1 MQSAFKNYIQKPLFI
16 FKQLFKSGP
25 SFLFFVILAV
35 LINGLSPVF
44 TTFLISKIIAV
55 LEVGGV
61 DHLRS
66 QYAKLLFL
74 VILMLASVI
83 LSLFT
88 NSIKAIISELTSQRL
103 SYNIQTTV
111 SAKFQKIPQRTIDTP
126 DFQNLYK
133 NTFERGLTEPMNVA
147 ETLFSLISTGIGMV
161 GYISII
167 STLNIF
173 AIIFMI
179 GLTIPIYFLKGKS
192 RNLEFDFLS
201 KHTTEARQVC
211 YNYYLMSDSQF
222 TKEIRT
228 LNLFDYLKNK
238 RETVFNRLMKAR
250 QGMAKKR
257 IFYLLLTTLLS
268 LLGALFTEFI
278 LINNV
283 INGLIPLSQ
292 FVLYNTAI
300 TSLITGLFSFV
311 DLIVVNKKSLQF
323 MDYLFKFL
331 SLPTETD
338 EVICENHIHTIKPS
352 IDDSKTYEIEFK
364 NVSFKYPGAIKNSIE
379 NVSFKFHTGEK
390 VCLVGENGSGKS
402 TLVKLLLRIYEP
414 TEGKILING
423 ENIKNYDLE
432 NYRKM
437 FGVIF
442 QDFIRYVANVQENI
456 GFGDVSEI
464 ENMEKIKLAAQKTNS
479 NKFIEAYKD
488 GYKTNLGKLFYDD
501 AIDPSGGQWQKLAIS
516 RAFFPS
522 SKILVLDEPTA
533 SLDPKAEDEIFKMFH
548 TYENAK
554 AVFMISHRMCSARLA
569 DKIILL
575 SDGKIL
581 EQGSHAELMNMKQS
595 YYEMYTL
602 QADKYI

>member
-1 MQSAFKNYIQKPLFI
+1 MRHSLKNYIQKLLFI

-25 SFLFFVILAV
+25 SFLLFVMLAV

-44 TTFLISKIIAV
+44 TTFIISKIISI
-55 LEVGGV
+55 LEGGGTSS
-61 DHLRS
+61 LSS
-66 QYAKLLFL
+66 QYTKLLVL
-74 VILMLASVI
+74 VILMLISVV

-88 NSIKAIISELTSQRL
+88 NNLKTIISELTSQRL
-103 SYNIQTTV
+103 SHNIQTTV
-111 SAKFQKIPQRTIDTP
+111 AAKFQKIPQRTIDTP

-133 NTFERGLTEPMNVA
+133 NTTEKVLTEPMSVA
-147 ETLFSLISTGIGMV
+147 ETLFGLISNGIGMI

-173 AIIFMI
+173 AVILMI

-192 RNLEFDFLS
+192 RNLEFDFL
-201 KHTTEARQVC
+201 KDHTTKVRQVC
-211 YNYYLMSDSQF
+211 YNYYLMTDSQI

-228 LNLFDYLKNK
+228 FNLFRYLKDK
-238 RETVFNRLMKAR
+238 RDKVFENLMSVR
-250 QGMAKKR
+250 QHIALKR
-257 IFYLLLTTLLS
+257 VFYLILTTILS
-268 LLGALFTEFI
+268 VLGALFTEFV

-283 INGLIPLSQ
+283 VKGLIPVSQ

-311 DLIVVNKKSLQF
+311 DLFVLNSKSMQF
-323 MDYLFKFL
+323 IDYLFEFL
-331 SLPTETD
+331 KLPTESGESALQSTKLLVSD
-338 EVICENHIHTIKPS
+338 VNIYK
-352 IDDSKTYEIEFK
+352 IEFC
-364 NVSFKYPGAIKNSIE
+364 NVSFKYPGALKNSIE
-379 NVSFKFHTGEK
+379 NVSFKFCTGEK
-390 VCLVGENGSGKS
+390 LCLVGENGSGKS

-423 ENIKNYDLE
+423 ENARNYDIE
-432 NYRKM
+432 SYRKM

-442 QDFIRYVANVQENI
+442 QDFIRYFTTVQENI
-456 GFGDVSEI
+456 GFGDIDEV
-464 ENMEKIKLAAQKTNS
+464 ENIEKIKLTTQKTNS
-479 NKFIEAYKD
+479 SSFIESYKN

-501 AIDPSGGQWQKLAIS
+501 AVEPSGGQWQKLAIS

-522 SKILVLDEPTA
+522 SKVLILDEPTSA
-533 SLDPKAEDEIFKMFH
+533 LDPKAEDEIFKMFH
-548 TYENAK
+548 TYENDK

-581 EQGSHAELMNMKQS
+581 EQGSHAELMNMRKN

>member
-1 MQSAFKNYIQKPLFI
+1 MRHSLKNYIQKLLFI

-25 SFLFFVILAV
+25 SFLLFVMLAV

-44 TTFLISKIIAV
+44 TTFIISKIISI
-55 LEVGGV
+55 LESGMASS
-61 DHLRS
+61 LSS
-66 QYAKLLFL
+66 QYANLLVL
-74 VILMLASVI
+74 VILMLISVV

-88 NSIKAIISELTSQRL
+88 NNLKAIISELTSQRL
-103 SYNIQTTV
+103 SHNIQTTV
-111 SAKFQKIPQRTIDTP
+111 AAKFQKISQRTIDTP

-133 NTFERGLTEPMNVA
+133 NTTEKVLTEPMSVA
-147 ETLFSLISTGIGMV
+147 ETLFGLISNGIGMI

-173 AIIFMI
+173 AVILMI

-192 RNLEFDFLS
+192 RNLEFDFF
-201 KHTTEARQVC
+201 KDHTTKVRQIC
-211 YNYYLMSDSQF
+211 YNYYLMTDSQI

-228 LNLFDYLKNK
+228 FNLFRYLKDK
-238 RETVFNRLMKAR
+238 RDKVFESLMSAR
-250 QGMAKKR
+250 QHIARKSVV
-257 IFYLLLTTLLS
+257 YLILTTMLS
-268 LLGALFTEFI
+268 VLGALFTEFV

-283 INGLIPLSQ
+283 VKGLIPVSQ

-311 DLIVVNKKSLQF
+311 DLFVLNSKSMQF
-323 MDYLFKFL
+323 IDYLFEFL
-331 SLPTETD
+331 KLPTESEESDLQSTKLLVND
-338 EVICENHIHTIKPS
+338 VNMYKV
-352 IDDSKTYEIEFK
+352 EFC
-364 NVSFKYPGAIKNSIE
+364 NVSFKYPGALKNSIE
-379 NVSFKFHTGEK
+379 NVSFEFCTGEK
-390 VCLVGENGSGKS
+390 LCLVGENGSGKS
-402 TLVKLLLRIYEP
+402 TLVKLLLRVYEP

-423 ENIKNYDLE
+423 ENAKNYNIE
-432 NYRKM
+432 SYRKM

-442 QDFIRYVANVQENI
+442 QDFIRYFATVQENI
-456 GFGDVSEI
+456 GFGDIDEV
-464 ENMEKIKLAAQKTNS
+464 ENIEKIKLTAQKTNS
-479 NKFIEAYKD
+479 SSFIKSYKN

-501 AIDPSGGQWQKLAIS
+501 AVEPSGGQWQKLAIS

-533 SLDPKAEDEIFKMFH
+533 ALDPKAEDEIFKMFH
-548 TYENAK
+548 TYENDK
-554 AVFMISHRMCSARLA
+554 AVFIISHRMCSARLA

-581 EQGSHAELMNMKQS
+581 EQGSHTELMNMGKN